1 MASLLASVFHQYA
14 NSVVAFDDAQLLA
27 AFIPI
32 SLLDAFN
39 AVMAGVTIRAVMR
52 TDTHW
57 FRLLII
63 TWLLSVGG
71 TTIIAI
77 VAGGRPAWWTLAST
91 INGILVGY
99 WLSFHCPGDAF
110 HRYFLSGRPVKRV
123 LPFLVAASMAIG
135 MSFNT
140 VERALADP
148 TLVAEAPVHT
158 YLMLSFL
165 GGCGGGLLVEFLN
178 LFNLPRQQFRVP
190 AYGASTGVLHSLF
203 GALAHVLLFRDP
215 ARLGVVPA
223 LARALGIAWTGGDCA
238 VGPCSPLDA
247 KHAAAALA
255 LFLTVLGLVPSAR
268 FNRTVH
274 GWLNALPGWHSTLVP
289 SQLDAVLAP
298 SSSED
303 ASKQAAGP
311 QRDVLGYAGL
321 PNSFQDGSAAPGAS
335 GPALVFSA
343 FEVVQSASA
352 ASALASASAVVAP
365 AAAPKQAE
373 HTSPARASGG
383 RGRAA
388 SGIGRQGQQRA
399 ASKTRAGATPTPV
412 RRRAL

>member
-14 NSVVAFDDAQLLA
+14 DSVVAFDDAQLFA
-27 AFIPI
+27 AFFPV
-32 SLLDAFN
+32 SVLDAFN

-57 FRLLII
+57 FRLLVI

-77 VAGGRPAWWTLAST
+77 VAGGRPAWWTLAPT

-123 LPFLVAASMAIG
+123 LPFLSAASMAIG

-148 TLVAEAPVHT
+148 ALVAEAPLHT
-158 YLMLSFL
+158 YLMLAFL

-203 GALAHVLLFRDP
+203 GALAYVLLFRDP
-215 ARLGVVPA
+215 ARLGIVPA
-223 LARALGIAWTGGDCA
+223 LARSVGIAWTGGDCA
-238 VGPCSPLDA
+238 AGPCSPLDA

-255 LFLTVLGLVPSAR
+255 LFLTVLGLVPSAS

-274 GWLNALPGWHSTLVP
+274 AWLDALPGWHSTLVP
-289 SQLDAVLAP
+289 SQLDAALAAA
-298 SSSED
+298 SSEGGD
-303 ASKQAAGP
+303 KQAGGQ
-311 QRDVLGYAGL
+311 QRDVLGYSGL
-321 PNSFQDGSAAPGAS
+321 PDTFQDGSAAVGAS

-343 FEVVQSASA
+343 FEVVQSVSST
-352 ASALASASAVVAP
+352 SALASTGGAASP
-365 AAAPKQAE
+365 AGAPKQAE
-373 HTSPARASGG
+373 HPSPARASGG

-388 SGIGRQGQQRA
+388 SHAGRQGQRA
-399 ASKTRAGATPTPV
+399 ASKPRAEVTPASG

>member
-14 NSVVAFDDAQLLA
+14 DSVVAFDDAQLLA
-27 AFIPI
+27 AFFPI
-32 SLLDAFN
+32 SVLDAFN
-39 AVMAGVTIRAVMR
+39 AVMAGVIIRAVLR

-77 VAGGRPAWWTLAST
+77 VAGGRPAWWTLGST
-91 INGILVGY
+91 INGILLGY

-110 HRYFLSGRPVKRV
+110 HRYFLNGRPVKRV

-148 TLVAEAPVHT
+148 ALVAEAPVHT

-190 AYGASTGVLHSLF
+190 AYGASTGVLHSLL
-203 GALAHVLLFRDP
+203 GALAYVLLFRDP
-215 ARLGVVPA
+215 ARLGIVPA
-223 LARALGIAWTGGDCA
+223 LARSLGIAWTGGDCA

-247 KHAAAALA
+247 KRAAAALA
-255 LFLTVLGLVPSAR
+255 LFLTVLGFVPSAS

-274 GWLNALPGWHSTLVP
+274 AWLDALPGWHSTLVP
-289 SQLDAVLAP
+289 SQLDAALATSP
-298 SSSED
+298 SDD
-303 ASKQAAGP
+303 AGKQATGP

-321 PNSFQDGSAAPGAS
+321 PDAFRDGSAALGAS

-343 FEVVQSASA
+343 FEVAQPASA
-352 ASALASASAVVAP
+352 TSAHASTGAVVSP

-373 HTSPARASGG
+373 HPSPAHASGG

-388 SGIGRQGQQRA
+388 SQTGRQGQRA
-399 ASKTRAGATPTPV
+399 ASRTRAGATPTSV